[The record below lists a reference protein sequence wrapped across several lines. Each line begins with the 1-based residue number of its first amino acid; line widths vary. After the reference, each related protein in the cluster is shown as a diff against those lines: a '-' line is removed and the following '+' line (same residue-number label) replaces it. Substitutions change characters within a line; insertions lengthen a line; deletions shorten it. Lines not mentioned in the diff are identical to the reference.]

1 MLGSIRLLTDKRQL
15 PAMNITLN
23 GPVHRDEMIS
33 RLISWGHWFAF
44 FNALAAA
51 LFGMLYLV
59 VGDQPLGQ
67 AATLF
72 NVVYG
77 LGHFTVLTFL
87 VYLATLFPLTFAVAH
102 PRSYFTLAALL
113 AATGWLALIVDL
125 LLYAKN
131 GIHLGSYLL
140 AIIIDDARGITG
152 TPLWSLLL
160 GVLLIALLQGA
171 LGRYLWRHRTRPFSR
186 YLARRSAL
194 ALVGCFIL
202 GHLGY
207 IAADA
212 SGYLPITSQR
222 DLYPLSYPAT
232 ARNLLSDYGVLVQA
246 ERDSAA
252 ARELTANQQLR
263 QQPAAMNDKPDYL
276 LILIDGW
283 RRDGLDPHTM
293 PNSMAITANGNQLRQ
308 HFATASNGRDSLFS
322 LLYGVP
328 ASYLPGVSLRR
339 EPSPLLHWLTANGY
353 QLRYWG
359 SRDSQLDSLLDNA
372 GFSLVPAK
380 GEAQTVSGQDRLTA
394 AAASDWASHRDNAPS
409 FTLIRFSAPA
419 HMAYP
424 ADYRAPFQPDLDGV
438 LLANSEHNQPQQ
450 VINRYRNS
458 LHFVDSLIAEV
469 LHAWQQSGRQPRL
482 LLAGTFGFELDDRGD
497 GVWGYGSGHGDAQIA
512 VPLLLQG
519 WPPLAGSTTLTSHY
533 DLLPSIVGTNNADWG
548 PGSSWLDASAERRTW
563 LFLGNAEFFAIR
575 DGQQLTEFRRGRRPL
590 VQRTDGQRLD
600 DSELSGKVFSH
611 AYKEMRRYLS
621 PNSATLTP

>member
-1 MLGSIRLLTDKRQL
+1 
-15 PAMNITLN
+15 MNITLN

-59 VGDQPLGQ
+59 VGEQPLSQ

-77 LGHFTVLTFL
+77 LGHFAVLTFL
-87 VYLATLFPLTFAVAH
+87 LYLASLFPLTFAVAH

-113 AATGWLALIVDL
+113 AALGWLALVVDL
-125 LLYAKN
+125 LLYAKS

-140 AIIIDDARGITG
+140 AIIAEDARGITG

-160 GVLLIALLQGA
+160 GTLIIALLQGA

-194 ALVGCFIL
+194 ALVFCFIL

-207 IAADA
+207 IVADA

-263 QQPAAMNDKPDYL
+263 QQPPVMTAKPDYL

-283 RRDGLDPHTM
+283 RRDGLEAQTM
-293 PNSMAITANGNQLRQ
+293 PNTLALTVSATTLNQ
-308 HFATASNGRDSLFS
+308 HFATASNSRDSLFG

-328 ASYLPGVSLRR
+328 ASYLPGVSQRR
-339 EPSPLLHWLTANGY
+339 ELSPLLQWLTANGY
-353 QLRYWG
+353 QLNYWG
-359 SRDSQLDSLLDNA
+359 SRDPQLDSLLSTA
-372 GFSLVPAK
+372 GFRLPPASNDTH
-380 GEAQTVSGQDRLTA
+380 TVSGLDRLTA
-394 AAASDWASHRDNAPS
+394 AAASDWASSNDTAPS

-438 LLANSEHNQPQQ
+438 LLANSERNQPRQ

-458 LHFVDSLIAEV
+458 LHFVDGLIGEV
-469 LHAWQQSGRQPRL
+469 LRAWQRAGRQPRL
-482 LLAGTFGFELDDRGD
+482 LLSGTFGFELDDRGD
-497 GVWGYGSGHGDAQIA
+497 GVWGYGSGHGEAQSA
-512 VPLLLQG
+512 VPLLLHG
-519 WPPLAGSTTLTSHY
+519 WPAVADSTALTSHY
-533 DLLPSIVGTNNADWG
+533 DLLPSIIGANNTAWG
-548 PGSSWLDASAERRTW
+548 PGSSWLEQSDERRNW
-563 LFLGNAEFFAIR
+563 LFLGNGEFFAVR

-590 VQRTDGQRLD
+590 VQNSDGRRLD
-600 DSELSGKVFSH
+600 DSALSGKVFSR

-621 PNSATLTP
+621 PSAAAVAP

>member
-1 MLGSIRLLTDKRQL
+1 MSVTAR
-15 PAMNITLN
+15 MNITLN

-59 VGDQPLGQ
+59 VSDQPLGQ
-67 AATLF
+67 ASTLF

-87 VYLATLFPLTFAVAH
+87 LYLASLFPLTFAVAH

-113 AATGWLALIVDL
+113 AALGWLALVVDL

-140 AIIIDDARGITG
+140 TIIMDDARGITG

-160 GVLLIALLQGA
+160 GALIIALLQGA

-194 ALVGCFIL
+194 VLVFCFIL
-202 GHLGY
+202 GHLSY

-252 ARELTANQQLR
+252 VRELTANQQLR
-263 QQPAAMNDKPDYL
+263 QQPPVMAAKPDYL

-283 RRDGLDPHTM
+283 RRDGLEPQAMANAQAIASSGTLLPH
-293 PNSMAITANGNQLRQ
+293 
-308 HFATASNGRDSLFS
+308 HFATASNSRDSLFG

-328 ASYLPGVSLRR
+328 ASYLPGVSQRQ
-339 EPSPLLHWLTANGY
+339 EPSPLLQWLTSNGY
-353 QLRYWG
+353 QLNYWG
-359 SRDSQLDSLLDNA
+359 SRDPQIDSLLSTA
-372 GFSLVPAK
+372 GFRLPA
-380 GEAQTVSGQDRLTA
+380 ASDDTLTVSGQDRLTA
-394 AAASDWASHRDNAPS
+394 ATASDWAHSSDGPS

-438 LLANSEHNQPQQ
+438 LLANSERNQPQQ

-458 LHFVDSLIAEV
+458 LHFVDALIGEV
-469 LHAWQQSGRQPRL
+469 HQAWQQAGRQPRML
-482 LLAGTFGFELDDRGD
+482 LTGTFGFELDDRGD
-497 GVWGYGSGHGDAQIA
+497 GVWGHGSGHGEAQSA
-512 VPLLLQG
+512 VPLLLHG
-519 WPPLAGSTTLTSHY
+519 WPAVADTAPLTSHY
-533 DLLPSIVGTNNADWG
+533 DLLPSIIGTNNAAWG
-548 PGSSWLDASAERRTW
+548 PGRSWLEGSDERRNW
-563 LFLGNAEFFAIR
+563 LFLGNGDFFAVR
-575 DGQQLTEFRRGRRPL
+575 DGQQLTEFRHGRRPL
-590 VQRTDGQRLD
+590 VQSSDGRRLD
-600 DSELSGKVFSH
+600 DSQLSGKVFSR
-611 AYKEMRRYLS
+611 AYKEMRLYLS
-621 PNSATLTP
+621 PSSASLTP